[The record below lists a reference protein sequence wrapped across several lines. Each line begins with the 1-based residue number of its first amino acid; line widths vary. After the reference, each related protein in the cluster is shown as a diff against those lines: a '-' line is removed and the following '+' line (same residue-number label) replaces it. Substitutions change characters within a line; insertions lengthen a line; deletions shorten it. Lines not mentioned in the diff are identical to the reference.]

1 MGNFHS
7 KPDRRSGFRKDRGS
21 GGSFGGESRGFGGRP
36 RSRGA
41 RRFGSENR
49 EMHEATC
56 DKCGKQCS
64 IPFRPSGGK
73 PVYCSNCFRSNGGDS
88 RGNESRQSFAP
99 RSERPVQANGIS
111 QEQFKQ
117 LNTKLD
123 KILALLEQLEIE
135 VIEDDED
142 EDDSEDDEK

>member
-73 PVYCSNCFRSNGGDS
+73 PV
-88 RGNESRQSFAP
+88 
-99 RSERPVQANGIS
+99 SEVMAETREEMNQDKALLQDLKGL
-111 QEQFKQ
+111 FKQ
-117 LNTKLD
+117 MESLRNN
-123 KILALLEQLEIE
+123 
-135 VIEDDED
+135 
-142 EDDSEDDEK
+142 SNS